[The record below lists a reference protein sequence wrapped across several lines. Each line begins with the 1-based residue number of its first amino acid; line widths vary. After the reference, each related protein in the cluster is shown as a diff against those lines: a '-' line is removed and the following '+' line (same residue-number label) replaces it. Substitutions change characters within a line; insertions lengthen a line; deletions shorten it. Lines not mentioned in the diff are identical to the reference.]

1 MADENKVVKVA
12 RRGEVGTGKRRYN
25 KADIRVPKP
34 DKKDGK
40 AISKVIEQH
49 DTGKKQAPAK
59 IVLKQHTDGTIERV
73 D

>member
-1 MADENKVVKVA
+1 MADKNKVVKVA
-12 RRGEVGTGKRRYN
+12 RKGEAGTGKRRYN
-25 KADIRVPKP
+25 KAGIRVPRP

-40 AISKVIEQH
+40 AIAKVIAQH

-59 IVLKQHTDGTIERV
+59 IVLKQHPDGTIERV